1 MEIDLETG
9 AALSTIESTYKAR
22 ELEGWFDIHFYRK
35 IGFQLARFFASLGIT
50 PAAVSVIGGICGVI
64 AGHLYF
70 YRDLTLNICGMI
82 LHVIANVFD
91 NADGQLARLTNQQS
105 RMGRVIDSLAD
116 HVIWVSIYVH
126 LGLRCLLEGSSLAA
140 AGLLALAAGLSHACQ
155 GAAADY
161 HRTCYL
167 YFVRGRSR
175 ADLDSSRDLRMEFR
189 QLCWRDEPRHKLLL
203 ALYLNFTSQQEL
215 LAPGLRRLHRAIERI
230 FPEAIPLWLQNRYRE
245 LAQPTLAWWRLLMT
259 NTRMLLLFLLLLIG
273 RPMGYLWLELSLF
286 NFLLV
291 YLLWQQENVARSLL
305 QLVTARRGAA

>member
-35 IGFQLARFFASLGIT
+35 IGFQLARFFGSLGLT
-50 PAAVSVIGGICGVI
+50 PATVSVIGGICGVI

-70 YRDLTLNICGMI
+70 YRNLTLNICGMV
-82 LHVIANVFD
+82 LHVIANAFD

-105 RMGRVIDSLAD
+105 RMGRVVDSLAD
-116 HVIWVSIYVH
+116 HVIWLSIYVH
-126 LGLRCLLEGSSLAA
+126 LGLRCLSEGSSLAA
-140 AGLLALAAGLSHACQ
+140 AGLLALAAGLGHACQ

-161 HRTCYL
+161 HRSFYL
-167 YFVRGRSR
+167 YFVRGRSQ
-175 ADLDSSRDLRMEFR
+175 ADLDSSRDLRMDFR
-189 QLCWRDEPRHKLLL
+189 RLRWRDEPWHKLLL

-215 LAPGLRRLHRAIERI
+215 LAPGLRRLHLAIERV

-245 LAQPTLAWWRLLMT
+245 LAQPTLGWWRLLMT
-259 NTRMLLLFLLLLIG
+259 NTRMLLLFVLLLIS
-273 RPMGYLWLELSLF
+273 RPIGYLWLELSLF

-305 QLVTARRGAA
+305 QLVTARRAAA